1 MYFLPMRIGFL
12 LSPLSST
19 AKLFT
24 NYNYT
29 MKKFMLIIS
38 VIAWLVSLSTLFIIN
53 AECPPFQVALN
64 CFFGIITAFITW
76 VVIYQVIDMR
86 ES

>member
-1 MYFLPMRIGFL
+1 MGFL

-24 NYNYT
+24 NYNNT
-29 MKKFMLIIS
+29 MKKFMLTIS
-38 VIAWLVSLSTLFIIN
+38 VITWLVSLSILFIIN

-64 CFFGIITAFITW
+64 CFFGIITGIITW
-76 VVIYQVIDMR
+76 VVIFQVIEMR